1 MRAQF
6 IDEQIEVEQSKLP
19 GMPPVAVRW
28 RGEDYS
34 VEKVEAT
41 WPDASW
47 GPLQTRSKR
56 WWQRRH
62 RTYFQL
68 RVAGGRIF
76 EVYHD
81 RGLGQWVLYRI
92 LYLEPEG

>member
-6 IDEQIEVEQSKLP
+6 VGETITVELADIAGRPPSAIE
-19 GMPPVAVRW
+19 W
-28 RGEDYS
+28 RGERHA
-34 VEKVEAT
+34 VELVEAT
-41 WPDASW
+41 WHDASW
-47 GPLQTRSKR
+47 GPLRARVKR

-68 RVAGGRIF
+68 RVRGGRIF

-81 RGLGQWVLYRI
+81 RGLDRWVLYRI
-92 LYLEPEG
+92 LHLQPEP